1 MSDNVSSNKSEKAQ
15 DGETVEP
22 VHVIR
27 EGAVA
32 ASIWKRQSPSGF
44 AYYDY
49 SLSRSWKSMSSGKT
63 GYSKNFFDRNETELL
78 NVIKKAT
85 SWIAERQQVNSDGNA
100 QSEVLAA

>member
-1 MSDNVSSNKSEKAQ
+1 MSENVTNKKSEKAH

-85 SWIAERQQVNSDGNA
+85 SWIAERQQVNGDGPT
-100 QSEVLAA
+100 QREDLAA